1 MLFTHHWCSHDVNDS
16 IPGFTTSE
24 RQANKRQPEVTAAT
38 EFTTSHLHML
48 QLSLLSSVPALSRE
62 MFHKMSVLAL
72 STHQMCS
79 LSMSVKRGTS
89 LFQFAGGLDYSIY
102 GRISTKF
109 SADAGLVTRDKQLK
123 QFRYSGDL
131 NTNPEDFK
139 MHWKLVTIYDIVS
152 IHVMFALSE
161 CFLLFSMSTITIM
174 HISTSIVTIFK

>member
-1 MLFTHHWCSHDVNDS
+1 
-16 IPGFTTSE
+16 
-24 RQANKRQPEVTAAT
+24 
-38 EFTTSHLHML
+38 ML
-48 QLSLLSSVPALSRE
+48 QLPLLFSVPALSRE

-79 LSMSVKRGTS
+79 LSMSVKCGTS

-102 GRISTKF
+102 GQISTKF
-109 SADAGLVTRDKQLK
+109 SDEAGLVTRDK

-152 IHVMFALSE
+152 IHVMFAPSE
-161 CFLLFSMSTITIM
+161 CYFFSMSTITIM